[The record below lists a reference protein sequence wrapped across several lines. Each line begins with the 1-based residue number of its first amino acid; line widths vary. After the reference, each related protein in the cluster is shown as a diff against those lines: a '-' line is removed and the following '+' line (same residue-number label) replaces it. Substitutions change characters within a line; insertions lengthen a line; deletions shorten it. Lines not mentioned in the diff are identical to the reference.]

1 MAAADRR
8 KAIINDPQEV
18 LDSLD
23 FENFS
28 LENIEVA
35 FKHLMDKLE
44 FQLPNKL
51 IIPSMYFF
59 ISNHLASVIK
69 VQEKN
74 IVYEFDPR
82 GFGLLSDKVIN
93 TLNDIKHPIQ
103 QLEAKNID
111 YSMTLDQNLLN
122 SLFIEMST
130 IHKEFSL
137 RYWASFFD
145 RKAQY
150 IQMMNTNM
158 LMFNMPSITREY
170 GS

>member
-93 TLNDIKHPIQ
+93 TLNDIKHPI
-103 QLEAKNID
+103 
-111 YSMTLDQNLLN
+111 
-122 SLFIEMST
+122 
-130 IHKEFSL
+130 
-137 RYWASFFD
+137 
-145 RKAQY
+145 
-150 IQMMNTNM
+150 
-158 LMFNMPSITREY
+158 
-170 GS
+170 

>member
-1 MAAADRR
+1 
-8 KAIINDPQEV
+8 
-18 LDSLD
+18 
-23 FENFS
+23 
-28 LENIEVA
+28 
-35 FKHLMDKLE
+35 MDKLE

-59 ISNHLASVIK
+59 ISNHLASVIRL
-69 VQEKN
+69 QEKT

-82 GFGLLSDKVIN
+82 GFGLLSEKVIN
-93 TLNDIKHPIQ
+93 TLNDIKHPVA
-103 QLEAKNID
+103 QLGDKNVD

-158 LMFNMPSITREY
+158 LLFNMPSITREF
-170 GS
+170 GNHIQFDVVSLIDQDTFL